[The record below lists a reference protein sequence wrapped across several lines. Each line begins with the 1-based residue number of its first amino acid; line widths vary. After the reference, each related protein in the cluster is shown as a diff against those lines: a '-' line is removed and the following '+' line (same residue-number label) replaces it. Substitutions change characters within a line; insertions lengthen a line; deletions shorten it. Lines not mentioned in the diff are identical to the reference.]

1 MSDTTTIPIVKP
13 KAVDPVVEQ
22 LKKDYETKQV
32 AGVGT
37 PGVPVK
43 TAYPSEVIELPS
55 EGYFYEESS
64 PLASGKLDIK
74 YMTAREEDILTS
86 QNLIKKGVVLDRL
99 LEALIVTPNVV
110 LDDILVCDKN
120 AIFVAARRL
129 AYGDNYEGTLKCT
142 SCAEDNREQINLNNL
157 KFKDF
162 DFSRFERGKNSFQF
176 YLPISK
182 KTVKFKLLNGKD
194 ESNIDAELK
203 NVEKIQNK
211 SRGKSTEITTRLKYL
226 ITSVDADEDRSLI
239 KKFVDDLPA
248 RDAFELRQYVKSV
261 TPEIDMNFNFVCS
274 SCGHEEVRSIP
285 IGINFFWPD
294 AAAQN

>member
-129 AYGDNYEGTLKCT
+129 AYGDNYEGKVTCT
-142 SCAEDNREQINLNNL
+142 ACNEESIQSINLNDL
-157 KFKDF
+157 KFKEY
-162 DFSRFERGKNSFQF
+162 DFSQVQKGQNLFTFE
-176 YLPISK
+176 LPTSK
-182 KTVKFKLLNGKD
+182 KVVTFKLLTSK
-194 ESNIDAELK
+194 EEKNIDVELK
-203 NVEKIQNK
+203 NLEKIT
-211 SRGKSTEITTRLKYL
+211 GKGSAGKGADVTTRLKY
-226 ITSVDADEDRSLI
+226 IIQSIDGVTDRQII
-239 KKFVDDLPA
+239 KKLVDDMPA
-248 RDAFELRQYVKSV
+248 RDAFALRQFIKGV
-261 TPEIDMNFNFVCS
+261 TPDLDMVFNFTCP
-274 SCGHEEVRSIP
+274 SCGHEEVRPIP

-294 AAAQN
+294 ATT